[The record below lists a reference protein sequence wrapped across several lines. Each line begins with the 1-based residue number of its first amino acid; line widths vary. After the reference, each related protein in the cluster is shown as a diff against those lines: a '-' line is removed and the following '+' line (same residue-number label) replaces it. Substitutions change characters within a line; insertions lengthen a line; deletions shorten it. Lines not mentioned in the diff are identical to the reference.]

1 MINKLYLFIL
11 VIAISLISSAVTA
24 DDATLPG
31 KLPRNITIEVEFK
44 ETGTKTKR
52 LGGLAPYQNIRSSEY
67 TKQSLTITD
76 GLTGTIRV
84 GEDVPYREYYTR
96 YLIGHGYIETV
107 EVTFKEIGTKLVVTP
122 KIRGDYIEISLTP
135 QISYMSGKRKD
146 VINIKELTTT
156 VIALDGQSISI
167 GGLLKDK
174 EFKDYFFKTKTA
186 SNLNIILTPHIQP
199 K

>member
-1 MINKLYLFIL
+1 MKKLYLFIL
-11 VIAISLISSAVTA
+11 VIAISLSFSASAA
-24 DDATLPG
+24 DDAVVPTQ
-31 KLPRNITIEVEFK
+31 LPRNITIEVEFK

-52 LGGLAPYQNIRSSEY
+52 LGGFAPYQTRRTSQY
-67 TKQSLTITD
+67 TKQFLTITD

-96 YLIGHGYIETV
+96 YLIDHGYVETV
-107 EVTFKEIGTKLVVTP
+107 EITFKEIGTKLVVTP
-122 KIRGDYIEISLTP
+122 KIRGNYIEISLTP

-156 VIALDGQSISI
+156 VIAMDGQSISI

-174 EFKDYFFKTKTA
+174 EFKDFFFKTKTA
-186 SNLNIILTPHIQP
+186 SNLNIILTPHIQ
-199 K
+199 

>member
-1 MINKLYLFIL
+1 MRNFYLFIV
-11 VIAISLISSAVTA
+11 VIAISLSSSGIAA
-24 DDATLPG
+24 DDATVPSQ
-31 KLPRNITIEVEFK
+31 LPRNITIDVEFK

-52 LGGLAPYQNIRSSEY
+52 LGSLAPYQDIRSSEY
-67 TKQSLTITD
+67 TKQFLTITD

-96 YLIGHGYIETV
+96 YLINHDYVETV

-122 KIRGDYIEISLTP
+122 KIKGDYIEISLTP
-135 QISYMSGKRKD
+135 QISYVSGRRKD

-156 VIALDGQSISI
+156 VIAMDGQSINI

-174 EFKDYFFKTKTA
+174 EFKDYFFKTETA
-186 SNLNIILTPHIQP
+186 SNLNIILTPHIQ
-199 K
+199 